1 MTAVSYRTRMP
12 VQTGVVVAVAAA
24 LAVAALSRVTGHS
37 PVDVALPLVA
47 VVGGV
52 AVLRSPTL
60 ALSLLLASSFFEGY
74 LNRTGIP
81 MTKVLGLA
89 AILAWVIDWGL
100 RRRRTVTTPHMLWL
114 IGLAIWLF
122 TSVLLI
128 SPDPMSSA
136 GTVAR
141 YISFFVMFA
150 LVVQVAVRS
159 RWHTEV
165 LVTVMV
171 AAAAVAATAGLFDYL
186 VVHHGRAAG
195 PLAGANDFAFLLGS
209 TLPLAVWRFRW
220 TTGWHR
226 AAWTLAAVMIAV
238 TTATTLSRG
247 AAVGLGAGFLWL
259 VLAGRLRPRWLVAA
273 VSLVVVAWVLSFT
286 VLHQQ
291 VANATAS
298 KEQVAGSNVQ
308 SRLYYWQI
316 AYDEFQS
323 SPVTGVG
330 AGNYRV
336 RFSEFGL
343 PYAFDTGAQGT
354 HNTYMNILAELG
366 LTGLVLFIGYL
377 IAGWRDLRMRFAD
390 RRADEFQSALA
401 ASFVTACVAAVFL
414 TEQYYAPLWVLPAI
428 GAAAVLRVRGGARL

>member
-1 MTAVSYRTRMP
+1 MP
-12 VQTGVVVAVAAA
+12 VQTGIVIA
-24 LAVAALSRVTGHS
+24 LASVLAVGALSQASGRS
-37 PVDVALPLVA
+37 PVEIALPLVA

-52 AVLRSPTL
+52 AALRSPTL

-74 LNRTGIP
+74 LNRAGHG
-81 MTKVLGLA
+81 TKVLGTV
-89 AILAWVIDWGL
+89 AILAWGIDWAL

-114 IGLAIWLF
+114 IGLAIWLV
-122 TSVLLI
+122 TSILLI
-128 SPDPMSSA
+128 SPDRASSA

-141 YISFFVMFA
+141 YISFFVLFG
-150 LVVQVAVRS
+150 LVIQVATRS
-159 RWHTEV
+159 RWHTEL

-171 AAAAVAATAGLFDYL
+171 GAAAVAATVGLFDYL
-186 VVHHGRAAG
+186 IVHHGRAAG

-220 TTGWHR
+220 ATGWYR
-226 AAWTLAAVMIAV
+226 ALWTLAAVMIAV

-259 VLAGRLRPRWLVAA
+259 VLAGRLRPRWLIAA
-273 VSLVVVAWVLSFT
+273 LTVVLVAWIMSVT

-316 AYDEFQS
+316 AYDEFES
-323 SPVTGVG
+323 APVTGVG
-330 AGNYRV
+330 AGNYRQ

-343 PYAFDTGAQGT
+343 PFAFDTGAQGT

-366 LTGLVLFIGYL
+366 ITGIVLFIGYL
-377 IAGWRDLRMRFAD
+377 IVSWRDLRLRFYD
-390 RRADEFQSALA
+390 RRADELQSALA

-414 TEQYYAPLWVLPAI
+414 TEQFYAPLWVLPAL
-428 GAAAVLRVRGGARL
+428 GAAAVLRVRGGDRL